1 MEKRF
6 ALALILTALVVILTP
21 IIFPGPPRVPPAE
34 PIDGAAAEA
43 PAPGVAAPAPLA
55 EPGVASPV
63 AVRDTTIAGDTAAV
77 ATVAADTA
85 SVVAGGSEWRIASP
99 GANPVA
105 VQLQDY
111 RNLRR
116 TEQGLVELVAPGDRL
131 VGFRL
136 VAGGDTIPLERIP
149 TSHEVT
155 GGVAEFRGQ
164 TEYGPL
170 EMRYRF
176 PDERD
181 AHIAYVEGRFEG
193 VPAGSRLLIDLPRTL
208 RSQEADTLDD
218 IRHLAF
224 SYKRGTEDVQ
234 SIKFG
239 KLDSA
244 LIRTDSGPMAW
255 VAVRNKYFLAA
266 LIAGNEAQQFE
277 TIRMRGGWR
286 APKAEA
292 NLAHGVATMPLV
304 DGAFSF
310 QIYAGPQKYERL
322 RGLGGDL
329 ENANPYGGWLH
340 NIVQPF
346 ATIVMKAL
354 LWIKATTQL
363 SYGWV
368 LVIFGVM
375 IRLMI
380 WPLNQTAMRTSIR
393 MQRLQPELQEVQKKY
408 KGDPEKQREALMKIY
423 ASHGMSP
430 LSPMLGCLPMMIPMP
445 ILFALYFVFQNTI
458 EFRGVPFLWLPDLA
472 LKDPYYITPL
482 FMGGTMFLLSLLGMR
497 NVPQTPQTKMMAYMM
512 PTMFTVIF
520 LNFPSGLN
528 LYYAVQ
534 NVVALPQ
541 QWLLTR
547 ERAKAAVGTPAPV
560 PARK

>member
-6 ALALILTALVVILTP
+6 VLALILTALVVILTP
-21 IIFPGPPRVPPAE
+21 VIFPSPQRLPPADTVRIADTLVAPQPQPQPRGAE
-34 PIDGAAAEA
+34 AAQPPETPVAAAPVLA
-43 PAPGVAAPAPLA
+43 DTTTDVAAVTL
-55 EPGVASPV
+55 
-63 AVRDTTIAGDTAAV
+63 DTA
-77 ATVAADTA
+77 TI
-85 SVVAGGSEWRIASP
+85 VAGGTEWRLVSP
-99 GANPVA
+99 GAHPVA
-105 VQLQDY
+105 VQLQEY
-111 RNLRR
+111 RNLRHGG
-116 TEQGLVELVAPGDRL
+116 TGQVALVAPGERL
-131 VGFRL
+131 VSYRL
-136 VAGGDTIPLERIP
+136 VAGADTMALDRMSM
-149 TSHEVT
+149 THEVRGGQVTFT
-155 GGVAEFRGQ
+155 GE
-164 TEYGPL
+164 TPYGPL
-170 EMRYRF
+170 SVRYDF
-176 PDERD
+176 PDEQD
-181 AHIAYVEGRFEG
+181 AHIALVEGRLEG
-193 VPAGSRLLIDLPRTL
+193 APEGSRLLVDLPRTL
-208 RSQEADTLDD
+208 SSQEADTLDD
-218 IRHLAF
+218 VRHLAF

-234 SIKFG
+234 SVKFG
-239 KLDSA
+239 KLDST

-255 VAVRNKYFLAA
+255 VAVRNKYFLTAV
-266 LIAGNEAQQFE
+266 IGAGEE
-277 TIRMRGGWR
+277 LPIGLLRMRGGWR
-286 APKAEA
+286 PPKAEA
-292 NLAHGVATMPLV
+292 NEAHGTAMIPLV
-304 DGAFSF
+304 DGAFRF
-310 QIYAGPQKYERL
+310 HLYAGPQKYNRL
-322 RGLGGDL
+322 RSLGRDL

-375 IRLMI
+375 IRLLI
-380 WPLNQTAMRTSIR
+380 WPLNQSAMRNSIR

-408 KGDPEKQREALMKIY
+408 KGEPEKQREALMKLY

-472 LKDPYYITPL
+472 LKDPFYITPL
-482 FMGGTMFLLSLLGMR
+482 FMGGTMFMLSLLGMR
-497 NVPQTPQTKMMAYMM
+497 NVPPSPQMKMMAYMM

-547 ERAKAAVGTPAPV
+547 ERAKAGLGTPAAV
-560 PARK
+560 AKK

>member
-21 IIFPGPPRVPPAE
+21 VIFPSPPRVPPADS
-34 PIDGAAAEA
+34 PVVAAEPPRA
-43 PAPGVAAPAPLA
+43 AAPAPEQLPA
-55 EPGVASPV
+55 DTSLRQPTVAQR
-63 AVRDTTIAGDTAAV
+63 ADTTFESAAP
-77 ATVAADTA
+77 ADTA
-85 SVVAGGSEWRIASP
+85 RVVAGGSEW
-99 GANPVA
+99 
-105 VQLQDY
+105 
-111 RNLRR
+111 
-116 TEQGLVELVAPGDRL
+116 ELVAPGASPARVQLQEHRNLRRGESGQAGLVAVGDRL
-131 VGFRL
+131 VSYRL
-136 VAGGDTIPLERIP
+136 VLGADTIPLERLAMTQEGGP
-149 TSHEVT
+149 TDVT
-155 GGVAEFRGQ
+155 FRGQ
-164 TEYGPL
+164 TPAGPL
-170 EMRYRF
+170 TLRYTF
-176 PDERD
+176 PDEQD
-181 AHIAYVEGRFEG
+181 AHIAHVEGRVEG
-193 VPAGSRLLIDLPRTL
+193 APEGSRLLIDLPSTL

-224 SYKRGTEDVQ
+224 SYKRGTEEVQ

-239 KLDSA
+239 KLDST
-244 LIRTDSGPMAW
+244 LIRTDSGPMSW

-266 LIAGNEAQQFE
+266 IIAGSEAQQIE
-277 TIRMRGGWR
+277 VLRMRGGWK
-286 APKAEA
+286 APRSEA
-292 NLAHGVATMPLV
+292 AVAHAVAVLPLV
-304 DGAFSF
+304 DGGFAFRL
-310 QIYAGPQKYERL
+310 YAGPQKYERL
-322 RGLGGDL
+322 RALGGDL

-346 ATIVMKAL
+346 ATIVMKML
-354 LWIKATTQL
+354 LWLRSTTQL

-368 LVIFGVM
+368 LVIFGVL

-380 WPLNQTAMRTSIR
+380 WPLNQSAMRNSIR

-408 KGDPEKQREALMKIY
+408 KGEPEKQREALMKIY
-423 ASHGMSP
+423 SSHGMSP

-547 ERAKAAVGTPAPV
+547 ERAKAAVATPAPV
-560 PARK
+560 RK